1 MSMPM
6 DPSSC
11 GLRRLYKLANSR
23 MIIRL
28 HSATCGALGP
38 RARTE
43 TNAFQPMASQTCG
56 EPVALSRLCEV
67 VMRRQC

>member
-1 MSMPM
+1 MPM

-11 GLRRLYKLANSR
+11 GLRRLCKLANSP
-23 MIIRL
+23 MITRL

-38 RARTE
+38 PARTE
-43 TNAFQPMASQTCG
+43 TNASQPTASQTCG

-67 VMRRQC
+67 VMRQHC